1 MRIAAESRIEPCQLF
16 VHHGVMGDDVD
27 ELFLLLLVRQLTVQ
41 QQVANLEEIAIH
53 RELLDRIAAVEEH
66 ARVAVDIGDFR
77 AAARRGQEPGVV
89 GEYPRLRVKGSD
101 IDDVGTDAARQHRKL
116 DRLALSVGK
125 GGFFRGTHG
134 VPPVHSLQ
142 QFRNNWTTS
151 PSAGS
156 PHSQRP
162 LTRPQSSSSPYSSS
176 ILKAARRS
184 PSSSAAWA
192 CRNRSSTN
200 SFSSRPR
207 RQLQRKRF
215 ISVVVIFGKFG
226 DRNEP
231 FA

>member
-1 MRIAAESRIEPCQLF
+1 
-16 VHHGVMGDDVD
+16 
-27 ELFLLLLVRQLTVQ
+27 
-41 QQVANLEEIAIH
+41 
-53 RELLDRIAAVEEH
+53 
-66 ARVAVDIGDFR
+66 
-77 AAARRGQEPGVV
+77 
-89 GEYPRLRVKGSD
+89 RLRVKGSD

-116 DRLALSVGK
+116 DRLALPVGK
-125 GGFFRGTHG
+125 AGFFRGTHG
-134 VPPVHSLQ
+134 VPPVNSLQ

-156 PHSQRP
+156 PHSRRP

-192 CRNRSSTN
+192 CRNRSSTS

-215 ISVVVIFGKFG
+215 ISAFVIGKFGGKFG
-226 DRNEP
+226 DRPRFSSTGPSLTRSRGKTWSVPGFHTERFTISSLILP
-231 FA
+231 IARVGLRFFGQESTQFMML